1 MPSQEVRV
9 VAQFAVK
16 PECVDEFVALARE
29 LLVRPTQSEPGC
41 IAYELCQDL
50 ADRTRFAMV
59 EAWESEAAL
68 AKHLSQPS
76 LQAGLAKLAPMAAG
90 TPSILR
96 LRPV

>member
-16 PECVDEFVALARE
+16 PECVDEFVKLARE
-29 LLVRPTQSEPGC
+29 LLVGPTQSEPGC

-76 LQAGLAKLAPMAAG
+76 LQAGLVKLAHMAAG
-90 TPSILR
+90 APSILR

>member
-1 MPSQEVRV
+1 M
-9 VAQFAVK
+9 
-16 PECVDEFVALARE
+16 L
-29 LLVRPTQSEPGC
+29 
-41 IAYELCQDL
+41 
-50 ADRTRFAMV
+50 

-90 TPSILR
+90 APSILR